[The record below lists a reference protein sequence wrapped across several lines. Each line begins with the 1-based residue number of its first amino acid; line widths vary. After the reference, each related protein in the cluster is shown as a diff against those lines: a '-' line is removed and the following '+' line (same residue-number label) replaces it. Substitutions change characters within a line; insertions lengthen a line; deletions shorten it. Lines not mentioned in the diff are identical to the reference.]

1 MKFFCTLNILNC
13 ATCKTIF
20 FSLRSLKSK
29 KRAWQATFKHP
40 RREILL
46 CEGKN
51 FKLYNHEETDSPFSF
66 KEYQIKDLVLFFSLS
81 FLFFYLKDL
90 QIVTRKIIFSEIFYF
105 IRRSRSERRRRL
117 RLRWN
122 RKKHVSSLHERI
134 SYISREKFSYRKII
148 KHFFLNNII
157 IGKLS

>member
-51 FKLYNHEETDSPFSF
+51 FKLYNHEETDSPFSL
-66 KEYQIKDLVLFFSLS
+66 KGYQIKVSFFFFFFFVFTPNCDLKNYFRGDIYFIWPRIARNEDLRVWWNRRKQAFSVERVKRFHILR
-81 FLFFYLKDL
+81 L
-90 QIVTRKIIFSEIFYF
+90 EIF
-105 IRRSRSERRRRL
+105 
-117 RLRWN
+117 
-122 RKKHVSSLHERI
+122 
-134 SYISREKFSYRKII
+134 YRKII
-148 KHFFLNNII
+148 KYLPNI
-157 IGKLS
+157 

>member
-51 FKLYNHEETDSPFSF
+51 FKLYNHEETDSPFSL
-66 KEYQIKDLVLFFSLS
+66 KGYQIKVSFFFFFFFCFHSKLWPEKLFSRRYL
-81 FLFFYLKDL
+81 FYLASHSEKRRFESLMKQKETRFPWNAWKD
-90 QIVTRKIIFSEIFYF
+90 F
-105 IRRSRSERRRRL
+105 ISCVL
-117 RLRWN
+117 
-122 RKKHVSSLHERI
+122 
-134 SYISREKFSYRKII
+134 KFSTEKL
-148 KHFFLNNII
+148 LNTFPIYN